1 MSAPARWSPLGA
13 EHTGPCVGLP
23 RRAQVTTL
31 DDDAAARATQR
42 TSRTRRMVTFTFVAV
57 ALLDTLDPSTYVTG
71 SWWLVLL
78 LAWLMP
84 WPGQRS
90 GDDRLRLRGGGPLL
104 PIAALAVL
112 SWLHFRGCTALLD
125 TAVYFEALQVEGR
138 LKAVNYVA
146 QILAAGSLAA
156 VLLAV
161 PLWRAF
167 GVHSVAVAI
176 VVAAPWF
183 ALTSANTVF
192 DPVRWLERPRSNA
205 LSLFAAVMPPLLL
218 MEACSLLVR
227 HGRTVTRTAIIWRGL
242 RAHAVAR
249 LERRTPWLAHSSVP
263 ALLVLT
269 AAGFGLRLYL
279 DALPTFSPAVD
290 AAVTAITPLCAVLL
304 TMVTVHALR
313 RHRRRLL
320 TPRRT
325 GYGGGH
331 HLATALAAGCLSVLW
346 PWVLF
351 IDAPLAEHYARDA
364 IAAVPGPA
372 WSLAYDS
379 ETRTLSLTGEY
390 QYGVAAA
397 FASALDRHPEARRV
411 ELAGPGGRQDEGLA
425 IARAIED
432 RGLDTHVRSE
442 CVSACT
448 LAFVAGRARTVF
460 RDALLGFHAV
470 TSPVHTFDPSRNYD
484 RYLAGRGVDAGFIRQ
499 ATSTPA
505 KNLWYPSRTYLLE
518 ARVVTAID

>member
-1 MSAPARWSPLGA
+1 MSAQARWLPPGA
-13 EHTGPCVGLP
+13 ELAGPCVGLAP
-23 RRAQVTTL
+23 C
-31 DDDAAARATQR
+31 ARATPHDDGVAVPSTQR
-42 TSRTRRMVTFTFVAV
+42 TTRTHRTATCTFVTLAV
-57 ALLDTLDPSTYVTG
+57 LDTFVPSTYVTG

-84 WPGQRS
+84 WPGPWP
-90 GDDRLRLRGGGPLL
+90 GDGQSRLRGGGVIPSM
-104 PIAALAVL
+104 AALAVL

-138 LKAVNYVA
+138 LKALNYVA
-146 QILAAGSLAA
+146 QILATGSLAA
-156 VLLAV
+156 VLLAI
-161 PLWRAF
+161 PLRRAF
-167 GVHSVAVAI
+167 GTRSVAVAI
-176 VVAAPWF
+176 VVAASWF
-183 ALTSANTVF
+183 VLTGANTIF
-192 DPVRWLERPRSNA
+192 DPVRWAERPRSNA
-205 LSLFAAVMPPLLL
+205 LSLFAAAMPPLLL
-218 MEACSLLVR
+218 MEACTLLVR
-227 HGRTVTRTAIIWRGL
+227 HGRTVSRAAAAWRAL
-242 RAHAVAR
+242 RMRADSCLQSRPRWLEQSAV
-249 LERRTPWLAHSSVP
+249 PS
-263 ALLVLT
+263 LLVMT

-279 DALPTFSPAVD
+279 DALPTFSPAIG
-290 AAVTAITPLCAVLL
+290 AATTAITPVCAVLL

-313 RHRRRLL
+313 HHRKRSLASHVTRR
-320 TPRRT
+320 
-325 GYGGGH
+325 GGGQ
-331 HLATALAAGCLSVLW
+331 LATALAAGCLSVLW

-397 FASALDRHPEARRV
+397 FASALDTHPETRRI

-442 CVSACT
+442 CASACT
-448 LAFVAGRARTVF
+448 LAFVAGRARTVL
-460 RDALLGFHAV
+460 RNASLGFHAV
-470 TSPVHTFDPSRNYD
+470 TSPVHTVNPNGNYD
-484 RYLAGRGVDAGFIRQ
+484 RYLAGRGVDEGFIRQ
-499 ATSTPA
+499 ATATPP
-505 KNLWYPSRTYLLE
+505 KRLWYPSQTYLLE